1 MTSYYNRLQ
10 MQLTDSREMEKLIK
24 PFKVSRKI
32 VVIKSASECY
42 WYNVNPPLPSVRILI
57 VASIV
62 GFCDVIFP
70 EISDNKEFIESETL
84 AL

>member
-1 MTSYYNRLQ
+1 MTSYYKRLQ
-10 MQLTDSREMEKLIK
+10 TQLTDSGEMEEFIK

-42 WYNVNPPLPSVRILI
+42 WYDVNPPLPSVTILN
-57 VASIV
+57 VASVV

-70 EISDNKEFIESETL
+70 EISDNKEFYRV
-84 AL
+84 